1 VDEAARP
8 GLWERVMRLLGLR
21 KPPPDIGV
29 REPRRPKPS
38 SSGGV
43 ATVERPGAGDRPD

>member
-1 VDEAARP
+1 MDRP
-8 GLWERVMRLLGLR
+8 KPPLWQRVLERLGLR

-29 REPRRPKPS
+29 REPRVPKPS

-43 ATVERPGAGDRPD
+43 AMLERPETDERAD